1 MSFTKESEYIVR
13 VKNLSYAHN
22 VKYHGNDSL
31 RESFISLFNN
41 STGKRL
47 TKKERIVIFDDVS
60 FDLKK
65 GEQVGVLGVNG
76 SGKTTMCRLL
86 AKFYTPDMGEVEVNG
101 EVRAI
106 FDTSVGIIEEL
117 TGRENATM
125 IAELMFPN
133 LSSQEKNEIIEDA
146 IEFSELK
153 EFIDIPYNKYSKGM
167 QTRLCLS
174 LISSRPGDLLILD
187 EVFDGADQFFKE
199 KISVRVREMISQ
211 SGASFIVSHNPDHIR
226 QTCNRL
232 IIIDGKK
239 IVFDGKVEEGIK
251 FYNNIRA

>member
-1 MSFTKESEYIVR
+1 MNSINESEYIVR

-31 RESFISLFNN
+31 KESFISIFN
-41 STGKRL
+41 SPTGKRL
-47 TKKERIVIFDDVS
+47 SRKERIVIFDNVS

-65 GEQVGVLGVNG
+65 GEQLGVLGING
-76 SGKTTMCRLL
+76 AGKTTMCRLL
-86 AKFYTPDMGEVEVNG
+86 ASFYSPDAGQVQVNG

-133 LSSQEKNEIIEDA
+133 LSSEEKKEIIQDA
-146 IEFSELK
+146 IEFSELN

-167 QTRLCLS
+167 QSRLCLS
-174 LISSRPGDLLILD
+174 LVSSRPGDLLILD

-199 KISVRVREMISQ
+199 KIAVRVKNMIHQ
-211 SGASFIVSHNPDHIR
+211 SGASFIVTHNPEHLR
-226 QTCNRL
+226 QTCNRV
-232 IIIDGKK
+232 IIIDDKK
-239 IVFDGKVEEGIK
+239 IVFDGAVEEGIH
-251 FYNNIRA
+251 FYNNIR